1 MRHSGLGS
9 SVSMRLPWALVLG
22 ALVAVVGAGDLYG
35 RQVPASSDFLPF
47 NFPSLLGLPSAT
59 GEISTTT
66 STSTSSTSST
76 SSPSSSSDGQS
87 SGSGADT
94 TVTTTVTVSGSRSTI
109 TEFSTVISSF
119 VETSTVFSTD
129 IVTETGE
136 TATSIVF
143 ETSTTFVNRKR
154 SLDAG
159 LVRRDGLPSVV
170 LAQIT
175 PAPNPELDLEK
186 RRLFK
191 RATITS
197 TVTVTGDNGA
207 AATTTIERVS
217 SVIST
222 SLTTV
227 VVTQTSLVNA
237 RTTHTSTSTLVVTST
252 RGGAATSPTGSSG
265 SRQGG
270 RQEGAGGLS
279 SAAKAGIGV
288 GAGLG
293 GLALVAAVAYF
304 CIRRKRG
311 PNPYHDDLIG
321 ASEVPVGGSA
331 GRRPMAQTTTS
342 TTSPRRY
349 QPAGIVYE
357 QPKANSSPEGYR
369 GTAIGDGRAG
379 FAHPAPYGAA
389 YSVPTAARRPSKS
402 ASTTTTTGGADALPQ
417 HPTPGDS
424 TTTTTWP
431 LADERVEMD
440 GRPLATGGPMT
451 SHPVYE
457 MPSQSYR

>member
-1 MRHSGLGS
+1 
-9 SVSMRLPWALVLG
+9 MRLPWALVLG
-22 ALVAVVGAGDLYG
+22 ALIAVVRADDVYG
-35 RQVPASSDFLPF
+35 RQVPTSSAFLPL
-47 NFPSLLGLPSAT
+47 NLPSLLGFPSAT
-59 GEISTTT
+59 TESSGSSTSSSSSSSSASS
-66 STSTSSTSST
+66 STSTSSS
-76 SSPSSSSDGQS
+76 SSSSDGQS
-87 SGSGADT
+87 SGGGADT
-94 TVTTTVTVSGSRSTI
+94 TVTTTVTVPGSRSTI
-109 TEFSTVISSF
+109 TEFSTVTSSF
-119 VETSTVFSTD
+119 VETSTVFSTE

-159 LVRRDGLPSVV
+159 LARRNQLPPVV
-170 LAQIT
+170 LAQVT
-175 PAPNPELDLEK
+175 PAPVLDSDERK
-186 RRLFK
+186 VFK

-197 TVTVTGDNGA
+197 TLTVTGDNGP

-217 SVIST
+217 STVST
-222 SLTTV
+222 SLTTF

-237 RTTHTSTSTLVVTST
+237 RTTDTSTSTLVVTST
-252 RGGAATSPTGSSG
+252 RGGAALSPTSS
-265 SRQGG
+265 SNSQQGG
-270 RQEGAGGLS
+270 RREGAGGLS

-293 GLALVAAVAYF
+293 GLALVAAAAYF
-304 CIRRKRG
+304 CLRRKRG
-311 PNPYHDDLIG
+311 PKPFHDDLIG
-321 ASEVPVGGSA
+321 ASEVPIGGPA
-331 GRRPMAQTTTS
+331 GRRPMAQTTTA
-342 TTSPRRY
+342 TTGSNRY
-349 QPAGIVYE
+349 QSANVIYD

-389 YSVPTAARRPSKS
+389 YSVPTATRKASKS

-424 TTTTTWP
+424 TTTTTTTWP
-431 LADERVEMD
+431 LTDERVEMD